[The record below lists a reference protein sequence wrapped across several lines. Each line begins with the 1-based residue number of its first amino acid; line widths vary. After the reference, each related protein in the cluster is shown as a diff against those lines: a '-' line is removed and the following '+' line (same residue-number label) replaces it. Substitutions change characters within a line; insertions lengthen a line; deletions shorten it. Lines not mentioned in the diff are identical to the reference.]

1 MAAGSNMFSEAE
13 SAAGRTA
20 VKRASGSFFS
30 HVVTLASGAGVSQGI
45 NVLGTLVLARLIAP
59 NEFGLFALF
68 VTVVTL
74 VSVIGG
80 ARYELAIMLPE
91 QDSEAANVAVLSAM
105 VVAAIAIASI
115 PFVAIFGHEIAK
127 LLGDSAVAQ
136 WLWTIP
142 PVLLLTGLGEIG
154 RNWFGRTKDFRLVA
168 TARIGQSVGLI
179 GGQLGLWAVGVGG
192 GIALIGGWLIG
203 QCVWT
208 GGLLGYLTMR
218 DGRFIWSE
226 FRLSSIPG
234 LAAKYKAFPIYRTPY
249 SFIANGTSQLIFVI
263 FRLFCGLNVVGI
275 YLMANRAV
283 YFPVALFGTS
293 MGQVFYQKAATEI
306 KSTRLEPFVNQLMRS
321 QIALSAPVLIFF
333 AFEAPLVFDA
343 LLGARWKTA
352 GTFAAWLAFAGI
364 LYLVNN
370 WLARLYD
377 VCGHQRLALVL
388 QLSAGATSLGALT
401 LALYFG
407 HGAIWG
413 IAAFTI
419 SEVICSSVWVI
430 CAFVIAGF
438 QLSSLLRLTKDFAYA
453 AAPLLVFGLAV
464 HRILSAWPALA
475 AMSVATLASVWI
487 LWKSYGKNAFG
498 SQSTVEKF
506 RRYWSHKARPL
517 HLSDS
522 PELCR
527 ASAAEIRSLFPTR
540 EMGQILEIGCGDG
553 SAFPYLEVP
562 VDSYKGVDFSQ
573 RFLDTFRARYPR
585 ADLTCAE
592 GSSYV
597 ETERRFDV
605 IFSNEVIQ
613 HFDPG
618 MLDRHLRNARRMM
631 RPKSVL
637 ILGSVADGP
646 NRRSFEAEGYV
657 ATTGGQIHRYVR
669 RLKAAIRGA
678 VGIDYRGFWYTPDE
692 IVAVAKRN
700 GFRVQVVRSE
710 LRPYRF
716 HAVLF
721 PDPPAVPD
729 PESAR
734 ATGASQPSLRSRRI
748 DDRLPA

>member
-1 MAAGSNMFSEAE
+1 MAARSNTFCEAE
-13 SAAGRTA
+13 SAGERTA

-30 HVVTLASGAGVSQGI
+30 HVMTLASGAGVSQGI

-59 NEFGLFALF
+59 NAFGLFALF
-68 VTVVTL
+68 VTVVTF
-74 VSVIGG
+74 VSVVGG

-91 QDSEAANVAVLSAM
+91 QDSEAANIAVLSAM

-115 PFVAIFGHEIAK
+115 PFVAIFRHEIAR
-127 LLGDSAVAQ
+127 LLGDDAVAQ

-142 PVLLLTGLGEIG
+142 PILLLTGLGEIG

-168 TARIGQSVGLI
+168 TARVGQSVGLI

-203 QCVWT
+203 QCIWT
-208 GGLLGYLTMR
+208 GVLLGYLTMR
-218 DGRFIWSE
+218 DGRFIRSE
-226 FRLSSIPG
+226 FRLPVIPR

-249 SFIANGTSQLIFVI
+249 SFIANGTAQLIFVI
-263 FRLFCGLNVVGI
+263 FRVFCGLNVVGI

-283 YFPVALFGTS
+283 YLPVALFGAS

-306 KSTRLEPFVNQLMRS
+306 KSSRLERFVNQLMRS

-352 GTFAAWLAFAGI
+352 GTFAAWLAFAGF

-388 QLSAGATSLGALT
+388 QLTAGATSLGALT

-438 QLSSLLRLTKDFAYA
+438 RLSALLTLTKDFAYA
-453 AAPLLVFGLAV
+453 AAPLLVFGWAV
-464 HRILSAWPALA
+464 HRLLSAWPALV
-475 AMSVATLASVWI
+475 AMTVATLASVGI
-487 LWKSYGKNAFG
+487 LWKKYGKNAVWPR
-498 SQSTVEKF
+498 STVEKF
-506 RRYWSHKARPL
+506 RRYWSHRPGPL

-527 ASAAEIRSLFPTR
+527 AYAAEIRRLFPTR
-540 EMGQILEIGCGDG
+540 ETGQILEIGCGDG
-553 SAFPYLEVP
+553 SAFPYLQVP
-562 VDSYKGVDFSQ
+562 VESYKGVDFSQ
-573 RFLDTFRARYPR
+573 HFLDAFRTHYPR
-585 ADLTCAE
+585 INLTCAE

-618 MLDRHLRNARRMM
+618 MLDRHLQNARRMM
-631 RPKSVL
+631 HPKSVL
-637 ILGSVADGP
+637 ILGSVADAA
-646 NRRSFEAEGYV
+646 NRRSFEAGAYA
-657 ATTGGQIHRYVR
+657 ATTEGQIHRSAR
-669 RLKAAIRGA
+669 RLKAEIRRA
-678 VGIDYRGFWYTPDE
+678 VGIDYRGFWYTSDE

-700 GFRVQVVRSE
+700 GFRVKVVRSE

-721 PDPPAVPD
+721 PDPPTD
-729 PESAR
+729 PELESAR
-734 ATGASQPSLRSRRI
+734 ATQASQPSLGSRRI